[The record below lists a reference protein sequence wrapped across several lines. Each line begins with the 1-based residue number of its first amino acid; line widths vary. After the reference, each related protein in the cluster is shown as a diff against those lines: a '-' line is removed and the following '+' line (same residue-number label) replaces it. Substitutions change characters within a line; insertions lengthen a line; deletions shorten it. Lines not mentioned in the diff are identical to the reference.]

1 MVFRHFL
8 VGVPVTVA
16 SSHFSD
22 LRLPN
27 CFESAPKYAGVTE
40 MRRYFIFHCSINVSG
55 NVQLFV
61 PELPPNTFTRKG
73 FAMSLLRS
81 LTSLIVLVIGAFA
94 AIGPVTDLH
103 IVNQNLDPDGFNR
116 PTVLAGG
123 TFPGPLIRGNKVRFI
138 TALRR
143 RRLRLT

>member
-1 MVFRHFL
+1 
-8 VGVPVTVA
+8 
-16 SSHFSD
+16 
-22 LRLPN
+22 
-27 CFESAPKYAGVTE
+27 
-40 MRRYFIFHCSINVSG
+40 
-55 NVQLFV
+55 
-61 PELPPNTFTRKG
+61 
-73 FAMSLLRS
+73 MSLLRS
-81 LTSLIVLVIGAFA
+81 LTSLIVLATGAFA

-103 IVNQNLDPDGFNR
+103 IVNQNLAPDGLNR